1 MISVLVSGQSPGL
14 PENFS
19 PPMPVI
25 PAIVGIGGARFVPRA
40 SGEFGLPAKRQGLVA
55 RPTYNADPPLW
66 GLTMVGVCI
75 PNSGKACYR
84 PPFAFAELQRHFTVC
99 TLKKTSTVFTTFFL
113 CSHRFFSQ
121 VPGMPSKRCCNPP
134 RSQGARTCSGRTQ
147 SSPSRAGGGESFLA
161 CAHECQTRP

>member
-1 MISVLVSGQSPGL
+1 MFEDAFKGQLWAGGRCPNVMAELQRAILDGVLDLRSIEAHRLVCLSHKQPARQRPAADAVHQGIFGVS
-14 PENFS
+14 
-19 PPMPVI
+19 
-25 PAIVGIGGARFVPRA
+25 
-40 SGEFGLPAKRQGLVA
+40 
-55 RPTYNADPPLW
+55 TYNADPPLW

-147 SSPSRAGGGESFLA
+147 SSPTRAG
-161 CAHECQTRP
+161 P